1 MIQLDR
7 VEKRFGA
14 RVLFTGLSWIVPQG
28 ARIGLVGANGAGKT
42 TLLRLLAGLDT
53 PDGGAVH
60 APGALTVGFLPQEVD
75 SVGGGSV
82 LSTVLDGWPEL
93 QRMERALEA
102 LAERMARLAPGDP
115 ELSRIADAYGTLRAA
130 FEREGGDGLEARA
143 RAILG
148 GLGVPEDRVH
158 EPLERLSGGW
168 RMRVLLA
175 RLLLREPG
183 LLLLDEPTNHLDLD
197 ALRWLEEYLDRY
209 RGTVVA
215 VSHDRYFLNRVVHTI
230 VELDRGALA
239 SYVGGYDAFLAERAR
254 RAERLEDAARA
265 QEREI
270 ARIERFVERFRY
282 KASKARQVQSR
293 IKALERMERIEAP
306 SSAKTIRFGFPPAPR
321 SGDVVVRMEGVSK
334 RYGRREVFRGVELSL
349 RRGDRVAV
357 VGPNGSGKT
366 TLLGLITG
374 RVAPDA
380 GSIETGHRV
389 EIGHFAQHH
398 LDALDPASTVLE
410 EAERDAG
417 PEVRPRVRALLGS
430 FLFAGDDVLKPVAV
444 LSGGE
449 KARLALAKLL
459 LRPANLLLLDEPTN
473 HLDLPGREVLE
484 DALDE
489 YDGTLVVVSHDR
501 YFINRVATTIA
512 AVEDG
517 AVERIPGDYD
527 AWLEWRSERIAA
539 REKRPE
545 PGTGAR
551 PRGADRERRR
561 AEAEERNRR
570 HRERRAVEERL
581 RPVEER
587 IENLERRVGEID
599 REQADP
605 DSYRNGE
612 RARSLARERSDL
624 ERRLAAAW
632 KEWEE
637 IAADMPR

>member
-7 VEKRFGA
+7 VGKRFGA
-14 RVLFTGLSWIVPQG
+14 RILFEGLSWLVPEG
-28 ARIGLVGANGAGKT
+28 ARIGLVGPNGAGKT
-42 TLLRLLAGLDT
+42 TLLRLLAGLDA
-53 PDGGAVH
+53 PDGGAVR
-60 APGALTVGFLPQEVD
+60 ASGALTVGFLPQEVD

-82 LSTVLDGWPEL
+82 LSTVLDGWPEI
-93 QRMERALEA
+93 QRMERALED
-102 LAERMARLAPGDP
+102 LAERMARLSPGDP
-115 ELSRIADAYGTLRAA
+115 ELTRAADAYGKLRVA
-130 FEREGGDGLEARA
+130 FEREGGDGLETRA
-143 RAILG
+143 RVILG
-148 GLGVPEDRVH
+148 GLGVAEDRVH

-197 ALRWLEEYLDRY
+197 ALLWLEEYLDRY

-215 VSHDRYFLNRVVHTI
+215 VSHDRYFLNRVVRTI
-230 VELDRGALA
+230 VELDRGTIA
-239 SYVGGYDAFLAERAR
+239 SYTGGYDAFLEERAR

-293 IKALERMERIEAP
+293 VKALERIERIEAP
-306 SSAKTIRFGFPPAPR
+306 SASKTIRFGFPPAPR

-334 RYGRREVFRGVELSL
+334 RWGPREVFRGADLLL

-374 RVAPDA
+374 RVVPDD
-380 GSIETGHRV
+380 GSVETGHRV
-389 EIGHFAQHH
+389 EVGHFAQHH

-417 PEVRPRVRALLGS
+417 PDVRPRVRSLLGS
-430 FLFAGDDVLKPVAV
+430 FLFEGDDVLKRVAV

-473 HLDLPGREVLE
+473 HLDLRSREVLE
-484 DALDE
+484 DALGE
-489 YDGTLVVVSHDR
+489 YEGTLLVVSHDR

-517 AVERIPGDYD
+517 RVERIPGDYD
-527 AWLEWRSERIAA
+527 AWLEWRRERLAA
-539 REKRPE
+539 REERPE
-545 PGTGAR
+545 PGKDGRAR
-551 PRGADRERRR
+551 AAERERRR
-561 AEAEERNRR
+561 AEAEDRNRR
-570 HRERRAVEERL
+570 HRERRAFEERL
-581 RPVEER
+581 RPLEER
-587 IENLERRVGEID
+587 IESLERRIGEID

-605 DSYRNGE
+605 GTYRNGD
-612 RARSLARERSDL
+612 RARALARERAEL
-624 ERRLAAAW
+624 ERRLAATW

-637 IAADMPR
+637 IAAGMPG